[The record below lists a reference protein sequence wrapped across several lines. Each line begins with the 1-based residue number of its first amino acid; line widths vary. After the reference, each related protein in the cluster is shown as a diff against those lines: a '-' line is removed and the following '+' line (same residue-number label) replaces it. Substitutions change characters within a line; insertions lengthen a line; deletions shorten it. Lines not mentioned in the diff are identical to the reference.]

1 MIINHEFYSDIRLL
15 IENLRNAKDKIVSEN
30 IEEAMDFSSAY
41 TEILLQ
47 IKFYLAQ
54 INFDNLNEDMLIE
67 VERIKSQVDILLE

>member
-30 IEEAMDFSSAY
+30 IEEAMDFSSAS
-41 TEILLQ
+41 TEILRK